1 MKTRLAVLTSAA
13 ILVLLLVPAC
23 SIGALKDPL
32 NGTAW
37 TLTSINN
44 SPPLEN
50 TTVTVEFKDGK
61 IGGSSG
67 CNSYGG
73 FFKVSGEKITTD
85 SIAMTLMACMD
96 QGAMAQEQAFLE
108 YLQEAQAF
116 KLNEDQLQILS
127 SNGKSLTFAP
137 NP

>member
-1 MKTRLAVLTSAA
+1 MKVLSFGLILTA
-13 ILVLLLVPAC
+13 ILLLSAC
-23 SIGALKDPL
+23 GGGSLSDPL

-37 TLTSINN
+37 TLTAINN
-44 SPPLEN
+44 APVLVNSS
-50 TTVTVEFKDGK
+50 VTAEFTGGK

-73 FFKVSGEKITTD
+73 AYKANGEKLTTD

-96 QGAMAQEQAFLE
+96 AGVMEQESAFLE
-108 YLQEAQAF
+108 NLQKAQTF
-116 KLNEDQLQILS
+116 EITEGQLLILS
-127 SNGKSLTFAP
+127 SDGKSLRFSQ

>member
-1 MKTRLAVLTSAA
+1 MKVNTFGLIFTA
-13 ILVLLLVPAC
+13 ILLLLLSAC
-23 SIGALKDPL
+23 SGGSLKDPL

-37 TLTSINN
+37 ALTSIDDT
-44 SPPLEN
+44 SPLEN
-50 TTVTVEFKDGK
+50 TSVTIEFTDGK

-73 FFKVSGEKITTD
+73 SYKLSGEKFSTD

-96 QGAMAQEQAFLE
+96 SGVMEQESAFLDH
-108 YLQEAQAF
+108 LQNAQTY
-116 KLNEDQLQILS
+116 KLADGQLLILS
-127 SNGKSLTFAP
+127 SDGKSLTFTQ